1 MTMTLTGAKTLLR
14 TLCLTAPLALAAP
27 LATAQTLKVS
37 SPTNNDVTLQWMQ
50 GFEARVEAA
59 TGGAIDV
66 QLYPANQLG
75 QIPATVEGVS
85 MGIIEV
91 TAPAS
96 SFFVQHDRRFEALD
110 VPGLFTDL
118 AHAQRT
124 LSDPDVVARIATWG
138 NDQGLETLVVYPH
151 GPLGIVSTRAVD
163 SAAALSGQRIRVAGP
178 SPLQTVPFR
187 TLGASPMS
195 MPLGEVVPAIQNGVV
210 EGAIAGLPVFTTGR
224 YYDVAQDLTV
234 LPESYLIVAAV
245 ASTAFLDQIGPERAE
260 MVRQAAREALVD
272 ANAWNLNAVNAVL
285 GIWQQ
290 NGGRVIDL
298 PEADQSIFLQAV
310 SDAMPEASAQ
320 NSALAAEVD
329 FLRDAATRNA
339 AQ

>member
-1 MTMTLTGAKTLLR
+1 MTMTLLR
-14 TLCLTAPLALAAP
+14 ALCLTAPLALAAP
-27 LATAQTLKVS
+27 IASAQVLKVS

-50 GFEARVEAA
+50 GLEARIEAA

-96 SFFVQHDRRFEALD
+96 SFFVQYDRRFEALD
-110 VPGLFTDL
+110 VPGLFTDM

-124 LSDPDVVARIATWG
+124 LSDPAVLDRIATWG
-138 NDQGLETLVVYPH
+138 SDQGLETLVVYPH

-163 SAAALSGQRIRVAGP
+163 SVAALSGQRVRVAGP
-178 SPLQTVPFR
+178 SPVQTGPFR

-195 MPLGEVVPAIQNGVV
+195 MPLGEVLPAMQNGVV

-245 ASTAFLDQIGPERAE
+245 ASTAFLDAIGPERAAL
-260 MVRQAAREALVD
+260 VRAAAREALVD
-272 ANAWNLNAVNAVL
+272 ANAWNLNAVEAVR
-285 GIWQQ
+285 GVWMQ
-290 NGGRVIDL
+290 NGGRLLTLSD
-298 PEADQSIFLQAV
+298 ADQALFLQAV
-310 SDAMPEASAQ
+310 SAVLPEASAQ
-320 NSALAAEVD
+320 NAALDAELS
-329 FLRDAATRNA
+329 FLRDAAARHA

>member
-1 MTMTLTGAKTLLR
+1 MTMTLLR
-14 TLCLTAPLALAAP
+14 ALCLTAPLALAAP
-27 LATAQTLKVS
+27 LAGAQTLKVS

-50 GFEARVEAA
+50 AFEARLEAA

-66 QLYPANQLG
+66 QAYPANQLG

-96 SFFVQHDRRFEALD
+96 SFFVQYDRRFEALD
-110 VPGLFTDL
+110 VPGLFTDM

-124 LSDPDVVARIATWG
+124 LSDPAVLDRIATWG
-138 NDQGLETLVVYPH
+138 ADQGLETLVVYPH
-151 GPLGIVSTRAVD
+151 GPLGVVSTRPVD
-163 SAAALSGQRIRVAGP
+163 SVAALSGQRIRVAGP
-178 SPLQTVPFR
+178 STMQTGPFA
-187 TLGASPMS
+187 TLGAAPMS
-195 MPLGEVVPAIQNGVV
+195 MPLGEVLPAMQNGVV
-210 EGAIAGLPVFTTGR
+210 DGAIAGLPVFTTGR

-245 ASTAFLDQIGPERAE
+245 ASTAFLDAIGPERADQ
-260 MVRQAAREALVD
+260 VRAAARQALVD

-290 NGGRVIDL
+290 NGGRLVTLAD
-298 PEADQSIFLQAV
+298 ADQAGFLQAV
-310 SDAMPEASAQ
+310 DGVLPQASAQ
-320 NSALAAEVD
+320 NPTLEDEVA
-329 FLRDAATRNA
+329 FLREVAARRA
-339 AQ
+339 SE